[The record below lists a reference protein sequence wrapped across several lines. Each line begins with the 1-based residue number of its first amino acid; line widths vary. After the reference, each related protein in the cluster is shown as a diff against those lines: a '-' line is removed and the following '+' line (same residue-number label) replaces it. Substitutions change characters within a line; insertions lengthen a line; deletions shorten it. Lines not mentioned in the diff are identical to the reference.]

1 MTDTVAAEA
10 KQRYPGRPRRRLWIP
25 LAIVLAVAGVA
36 WLAWAGWYSATGTVS
51 ARVDAFTV
59 TSDTRIQVTVSV
71 DRPHPG
77 VVATCR
83 LFAQAATYERVAELP
98 ITIEAGGPA
107 LATRTVTLNTIRR
120 ATTADVEDCH
130 TVG

>member
-1 MTDTVAAEA
+1 MSDTAPAQA
-10 KQRYPGRPRRRLWIP
+10 QKRYPGRQRRRVWIP
-25 LAIVLAVAGVA
+25 LAIALAVAGVA

-51 ARVDAFTV
+51 ARIDAFTV

-77 VVATCR
+77 VTATCL

-98 ITIEAGGPA
+98 ITVEAGGPSQV
-107 LATRTVTLNTIRR
+107 TRTYTLNTLRR
-120 ATTADVEDCH
+120 ATTADVEGCR